1 MDSKIKKY
9 RISIDGCDDSTR
21 FEIELTDEQRE
32 VVEMLC
38 EKSFEN
44 STSRCMPTME
54 MTLITQKKRSKCEN
68 CEHFYISLV
77 SRSVS
82 CSKTSNH
89 SVLLDDCSD
98 FAARRENME
107 VDE

>member
-1 MDSKIKKY
+1 
-9 RISIDGCDDSTR
+9 
-21 FEIELTDEQRE
+21 LTDEQRE

-54 MTLITQKKRSKCEN
+54 MTLITQKTRSKCEN
-68 CEHFYISLV
+68 CEYFNISRV
-77 SRSVS
+77 SRSVF
-82 CSKTSNH
+82 CSETSNH

-107 VDE
+107 IEK